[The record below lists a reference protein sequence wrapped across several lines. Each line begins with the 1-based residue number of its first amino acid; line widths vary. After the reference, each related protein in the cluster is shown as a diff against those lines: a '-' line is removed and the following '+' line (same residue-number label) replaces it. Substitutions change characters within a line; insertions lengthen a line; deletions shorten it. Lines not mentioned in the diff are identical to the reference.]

1 MSYRVNR
8 SLGYQPAY
16 VMNPWVWANYGQP
29 QRLRG
34 QVSPMVAQTV
44 PPYLTNWHL
53 GEAGSE
59 SAPAPAPALT
69 AAELREQDRDA
80 RAMRMELLG
89 FTGVTIALISLMR
102 SSGSMKPN
110 RRRRRSR

>member
-59 SAPAPAPALT
+59 SAPAPALT

-89 FTGVTIALISLMR
+89 FAGVTIALIGLMR

>member
-59 SAPAPAPALT
+59 SAPAPALT
-69 AAELREQDRDA
+69 AAELREQARDA

-102 SSGSMKPN
+102 SSGSLKPN
-110 RRRRRSR
+110 RRRRRTR

>member
-89 FTGVTIALISLMR
+89 FTGVAIALISLMR